1 MFEVFGPR
9 SDPHE
14 TTDLL
19 PLGVWGSSEPVLLVA
34 LTPPLWSNTS
44 KVQWRP
50 GLTNRKWW
58 TKAGNT
64 RIQHRSVKTEGGWTN
79 PTQPENPEE
88 TVPLDLCA
96 EFYMVLLK
104 KKKVL
109 LGPMVCDGGQLAAA
123 RIAD

>member
-19 PLGVWGSSEPVLLVA
+19 PLGVWGSPEPVLVVA
-34 LTPPLWSNTS
+34 LTPPLLSNTS

-58 TKAGNT
+58 TKAGSAAQQ
-64 RIQHRSVKTEGGWTN
+64 RHEDSAPQRE
-79 PTQPENPEE
+79 
-88 TVPLDLCA
+88 
-96 EFYMVLLK
+96 
-104 KKKVL
+104 
-109 LGPMVCDGGQLAAA
+109 DGGGVDQPDPT
-123 RIAD
+123 RESGGNGSS